1 MIIEDEI
8 INLVEFTSGGN
19 LDDHQDIW
27 RSSRMSGD
35 DWHDFIIEF
44 AQRYNVDMDGYKWYY
59 HVDEEGL
66 FNPGGWLYPPPQNQ
80 VKRIPL
86 SVADL
91 ARIATKA
98 VWDLDYPSEAVDLR
112 RCDMIIN
119 RTIFYF
125 VLTVASLILI
135 GNLLTT
141 AS

>member
-1 MIIEDEI
+1 
-8 INLVEFTSGGN
+8 
-19 LDDHQDIW
+19 
-27 RSSRMSGD
+27 
-35 DWHDFIIEF
+35 
-44 AQRYNVDMDGYKWYY
+44 MDGYKWYY
-59 HVDEEGL
+59 HGDEEGL
-66 FNPGGWLYPPPQNQ
+66 INPGGWFYPLPQNQ

-91 ARIATKA
+91 ARIATNA

-112 RCDMIIN
+112 RRDMVMN